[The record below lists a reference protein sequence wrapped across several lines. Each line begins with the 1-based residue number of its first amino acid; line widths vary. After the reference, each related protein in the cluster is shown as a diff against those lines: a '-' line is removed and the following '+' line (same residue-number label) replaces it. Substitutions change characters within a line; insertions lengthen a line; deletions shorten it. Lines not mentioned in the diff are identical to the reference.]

1 MSERKLETS
10 CECPQRFPVTL
21 NSFFILFDGKGEKKP
36 LKETG
41 NKLVSNFE
49 KGTNG
54 NKSGDVLKTLKYYTE
69 SYSTA

>member
-1 MSERKLETS
+1 M
-10 CECPQRFPVTL
+10 
-21 NSFFILFDGKGEKKP
+21 GEKKLP
-36 LKETG
+36 ER

-49 KGTNG
+49 KGSNG

>member
-10 CECPQRFPVTL
+10 CECPQGFPVNF
-21 NSFFILFDGKGEKKP
+21 NSFLFCLMVWEKKNS

>member
-1 MSERKLETS
+1 M
-10 CECPQRFPVTL
+10 
-21 NSFFILFDGKGEKKP
+21 GEKKNSP
-36 LKETG
+36 KETG

-54 NKSGDVLKTLKYYTE
+54 NKSGDVLKTLKYCTE

>member
-10 CECPQRFPVTL
+10 CECPQRFPVNL
-21 NSFFILFDGKGEKKP
+21 ISFFILFDGMGEKNS

-69 SYSTA
+69 SYPTA